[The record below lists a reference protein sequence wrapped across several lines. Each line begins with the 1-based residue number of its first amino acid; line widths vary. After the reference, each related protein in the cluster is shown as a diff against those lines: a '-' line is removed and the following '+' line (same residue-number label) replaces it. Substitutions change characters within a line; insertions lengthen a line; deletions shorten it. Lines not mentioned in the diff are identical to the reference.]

1 MIGGAGTCGGFVV
14 VGDWSG
20 GFAGG
25 AVRVG
30 GVARGIVRQWFGAE
44 GALRLCRRGCRGFRG
59 AGGAARGIRG
69 CILNDISFA
78 EFWQVRFRY
87 QTLGSLRKFQTVFF
101 DLELSRVF
109 SLSYL
114 KIRWRIEKIK
124 KSSKSVFAIA
134 LTF

>member
-44 GALRLCRRGCRGFRG
+44 GGAAAPPQGMPGVLRCRRSGEGDTRLHF
-59 AGGAARGIRG
+59 
-69 CILNDISFA
+69 
-78 EFWQVRFRY
+78 ERY
-87 QTLGSLRKFQTVFF
+87 FVC
-101 DLELSRVF
+101 
-109 SLSYL
+109 
-114 KIRWRIEKIK
+114 
-124 KSSKSVFAIA
+124 
-134 LTF
+134 

>member
-1 MIGGAGTCGGFVV
+1 MRGFCGGGRIGAEV
-14 VGDWSG
+14 SL
-20 GFAGG
+20 AG

-30 GVARGIVRQWFGAE
+30 GV
-44 GALRLCRRGCRGFRG
+44 
-59 AGGAARGIRG
+59 ARGIRG